1 MMNISVVTGPVYEP
15 ISLQEAKDHLRVRHS
30 DQDALIEALITAARQ
45 HLDGPAG
52 TLGRCLITQTLRV
65 TMDEWPDEIILP
77 CPPLI
82 SVTSIE
88 YQDGGSPT
96 YTALTSYQVTSISEP
111 GKIKPA
117 YGEWWPTIQCGLYDA
132 IRVTY
137 TAGYGAHPG
146 AVPLAIK
153 QAMLL
158 MIGDMYENAET
169 QIIGTIVTQ
178 SKTVDALL
186 GPYMV
191 HSF

>member
-1 MMNISVVTGPVYEP
+1 MQGLSVVTAPALEPV
-15 ISLQEAKDHLRVRHS
+15 SLQEAKDHLRFRS
-30 DQDALIEALITAARQ
+30 TDKDALIEALITSVRQ
-45 HLDGPAG
+45 HLDGPNG
-52 TLGRCLITQTLRV
+52 VLGRCLITQTLRL
-65 TMDEWPDEIILP
+65 TLDAWPCEIILP

-96 YTALTSYQVTSISEP
+96 YTALTSFQVTSISEP

-117 YGEWWPTIQCGLYDA
+117 YGEYWPAIQCGHYDA

-146 AVPLAIK
+146 AIPFPIK

-158 MIGDMYENAET
+158 LIGDLFENTEASIN
-169 QIIGTIVTQ
+169 QIITKNPAVP
-178 SKTVDALL
+178 ALL

-191 HSF
+191 YSF

>member
-1 MMNISVVTGPVYEP
+1 MMNLSVVTGPVYEP
-15 ISLQEAKDHLRVRHS
+15 ISLQEAKDHLRIGSTTR
-30 DQDALIEALITAARQ
+30 DDALIEALITAARE

-52 TLGRCLITQTLRV
+52 TLGRCLITQTLRL

-117 YGEWWPTIQCGLYDA
+117 YGEWWPTIQCGTYDA

-158 MIGDMYENAET
+158 MIGDWYENTEASIN
-169 QIIGTIVTQ
+169 QIIQ
-178 SKTVDALL
+178 RNPALPALL